1 MDFLGKLGSKGRD
14 PVNSAKD
21 MAEVASLRG
30 RIHSLEEIIDT
41 RYQEIGKHYYELNG
55 KTADPIYQENCELI
69 AKSRRAIAQIEAQIL
84 QVQKH

>member
-14 PVNSAKD
+14 AVNSAKD

-30 RIHSLEEIIDT
+30 RIRSLEEIIDT
-41 RYQEIGKHYYELNG
+41 QYQEIGKHYYELNG
-55 KTADPIYQENCELI
+55 ETADPIYQKNCELI
-69 AKSRRAIAQIEAQIL
+69 DKSRHAIAQIEAQIL